1 MSAGTMRQ
9 ASERFLMIIADL
21 SETMVLNGCLE
32 DLENRLDKY
41 IFQQQRFKGFRF
53 ALYTY
58 QADQRDP
65 NQKVIVRRD
74 DSFRG
79 DFISGK
85 RDLLQILRE
94 PTKYEGPACLS
105 EGIALSLGKRNTF
118 KQISYRIPELTLVEV
133 SNVAKKLPP
142 ESILKVM
149 FVVYPYEYQFIRGR
163 ERITRALTQLRSSLE
178 RVKLEIILVN
188 MHPDSK
194 DYLGLADLLCA
205 TTSDL
210 AINGEICEIARAT
223 VQGPQGL
230 KIRASQLESR
240 IINLE
245 RRTDDLIATGRGK
258 DEDLRLAVDDY
269 VALDADFKQINDG
282 LDKAEEKLGLFL
294 ENVRTIKDETDLG
307 TTIAERN
314 LLSQVDVCR
323 MLMFDIFDEKSRML
337 DRYMRLSR
345 VSNNIALIRLT
356 LAQPLGPRAI
366 EDVKRAIIQLGRI

>member
-105 EGIALSLGKRNTF
+105 EGIALS
-118 KQISYRIPELTLVEV
+118 LVEV